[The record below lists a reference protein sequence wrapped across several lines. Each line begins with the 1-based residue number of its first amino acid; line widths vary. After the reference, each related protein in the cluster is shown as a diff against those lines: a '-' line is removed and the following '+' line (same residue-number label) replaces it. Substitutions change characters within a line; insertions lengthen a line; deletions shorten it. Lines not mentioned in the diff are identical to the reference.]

1 MGLHL
6 CVGAVALVAF
16 TPQRPRLVGDG
27 GRSRRQHL
35 CRPALSLLR
44 VLRLRIPALG
54 YYGYR
59 PYGYYGYR
67 RYNGPRYRYW
77 GRRALVTTK
86 CRAAESKATEKAR
99 PTGGRAD
106 KIARA

>member
-1 MGLHL
+1 MKKLLACICASERLPSWRSHLKGLGWL
-6 CVGAVALVAF
+6 GMVGGPGVNIYVG
-16 TPQRPRLVGDG
+16 PRYPYYGNYGYGYRPY
-27 GRSRRQHL
+27 
-35 CRPALSLLR
+35 PYY
-44 VLRLRIPALG
+44 G

-86 CRAAESKATEKAR
+86 CRAAES
-99 PTGGRAD
+99 
-106 KIARA
+106 